1 MHELGPGAKVKPFT
15 LMRRIVDG
23 LDPAPCVLCDGYGPP
38 SPCYGGVRSGYTTC
52 AKCYAS
58 DGPSNRDCFVAM
70 VPDYIKASRRGM
82 APYFTVRRS
91 FALVGK
97 LVDGLSGKPSTRS
110 AVRLVFPN
118 GICFDTRTDSVGRF
132 RIVVTSSE
140 GGARRLVNL
149 GVMKRGPGKD
159 PYLIGFKFKKLP
171 QRCALV

>member
-1 MHELGPGAKVKPFT
+1 MKPST

-70 VPDYIKASRRGM
+70 VPDYMKAVRKGM
-82 APYFTVRRS
+82 APYFAVRRS
-91 FALVGK
+91 FILMGK
-97 LVDGLSGKPSTRS
+97 LVDARTGKSAAGS

-118 GICFDTRTDSVGRF
+118 GICFDTRTNSLGRF
-132 RIVVTSSE
+132 QITVTSSE

-149 GVMKRGPGKD
+149 GVMRRGRGKD
-159 PYLIGFKFKKLP
+159 PYLIGFKFRTRPSK
-171 QRCALV
+171 RRI